1 MFNTLAYARNLK
13 KAGFTDEQAEAMAN
27 GLVELASATLA
38 TKEDIAE
45 LKADIA
51 RLEGKFFVLLWVV
64 SGVGFAIF
72 LTLVALLFRLFWPF
86 L

>member
-1 MFNTLAYARNLK
+1 
-13 KAGFTDEQAEAMAN
+13 MAN
-27 GLVELASATLA
+27 GLVELASTTLA

-45 LKADIA
+45 LKAGIA